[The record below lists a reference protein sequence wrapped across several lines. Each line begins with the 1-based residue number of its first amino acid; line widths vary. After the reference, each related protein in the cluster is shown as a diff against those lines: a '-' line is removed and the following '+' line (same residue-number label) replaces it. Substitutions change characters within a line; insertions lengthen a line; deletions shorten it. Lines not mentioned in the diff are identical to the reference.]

1 MVLLSTAFCPPVE
14 YFAVLAG
21 YSSVF
26 IDSGENYQ
34 KQTWRN
40 RCRIL
45 TGSGPQDLMVPVVH
59 GSGRAITEIQVEY
72 TTPWVVK
79 FERAI
84 ASAYD
89 SSPFFEF
96 YRDEFFAILDS
107 HPATLWELN
116 SRITEWICRKIGI
129 QERAVEATA
138 SDPVRGS
145 AAHPSQPG
153 GWAPRSE
160 GNRGPRKSA
169 DFWGAHEGGT
179 PLGGS
184 TSTALLDL
192 RDAIHPKRP
201 NTILA
206 DMGLGRPY
214 WQVFRERFG
223 FTPGLS
229 VLDLLFNEGPDSILW
244 LQRPK
249 KVLLHACC
257 APCSGAVLE
266 RLLQEGYE
274 PVVFWSNSNITPRE
288 EYDHRENEL
297 LRYAK
302 SLGVPVVED
311 EYDHSAWLCCV
322 KGLEGEPE
330 RGARCLE
337 CFKAR
342 LRRAAEYAAANGFP
356 ILATTLASSR
366 WKSLEQVD
374 MAGEWACSHVEGVQ
388 WWPRNWR
395 KGGLQ
400 ERRAQIIKEQGFY
413 NQDFCGCEF
422 SRTREEL

>member
-1 MVLLSTAFCPPVE
+1 
-14 YFAVLAG
+14 
-21 YSSVF
+21 
-26 IDSGENYQ
+26 
-34 KQTWRN
+34 
-40 RCRIL
+40 
-45 TGSGPQDLMVPVVH
+45 
-59 GSGRAITEIQVEY
+59 
-72 TTPWVVK
+72 
-79 FERAI
+79 
-84 ASAYD
+84 
-89 SSPFFEF
+89 
-96 YRDEFFAILDS
+96 
-107 HPATLWELN
+107 
-116 SRITEWICRKIGI
+116 
-129 QERAVEATA
+129 
-138 SDPVRGS
+138 
-145 AAHPSQPG
+145 
-153 GWAPRSE
+153 
-160 GNRGPRKSA
+160 
-169 DFWGAHEGGT
+169 
-179 PLGGS
+179 
-184 TSTALLDL
+184 
-192 RDAIHPKRP
+192 
-201 NTILA
+201 
-206 DMGLGRPY
+206 MGLGRPY

-229 VLDLLFNEGPDSILW
+229 VLDLLFNEGSDSILW

-311 EYDHSAWLCCV
+311 EYDHAAWLGCV
-322 KGLEGEPE
+322 KGLENEPE
-330 RGARCLE
+330 RGGRCLE

-342 LRRAAEYAAANGFP
+342 LLRAAEYAAGNGFP

-374 MAGEWACSHVEGVQ
+374 MAGEWACGQVEGVQ

>member
-79 FERAI
+79 FERAV

-116 SRITEWICRKIGI
+116 SRITKWICRKIGI
-129 QERAVEATA
+129 PKGECT
-138 SDPVRGS
+138 S
-145 AAHPSQPG
+145 AA
-153 GWAPRSE
+153 
-160 GNRGPRKSA
+160 
-169 DFWGAHEGGT
+169 
-179 PLGGS
+179 
-184 TSTALLDL
+184 ALLDL

-311 EYDHSAWLCCV
+311 DYDHAAWLGCV

-330 RGARCLE
+330 RGGRCLE
-337 CFKAR
+337 CFKSR
-342 LRRAAEYAAANGFP
+342 LLRAAEYAAANGFP

-374 MAGEWACSHVEGVQ
+374 EAGEWACGQVEGVQ

>member
-59 GSGRAITEIQVEY
+59 GSGRSITEIQVEY

-107 HPATLWELN
+107 RPATLWELN
-116 SRITEWICRKIGI
+116 RQITEWICRKIGI
-129 QERAVEATA
+129 PERAVEATA

-153 GWAPRSE
+153 GWAPPS
-160 GNRGPRKSA
+160 N
-169 DFWGAHEGGT
+169 GAEGGT

-192 RDAIHPKRP
+192 REVIHPKRP

-206 DMGLGRPY
+206 DMGLGHPY

-223 FTPGLS
+223 FSPGL
-229 VLDLLFNEGPDSILW
+229 
-244 LQRPK
+244 
-249 KVLLHACC
+249 
-257 APCSGAVLE
+257 
-266 RLLQEGYE
+266 
-274 PVVFWSNSNITPRE
+274 
-288 EYDHRENEL
+288 
-297 LRYAK
+297 
-302 SLGVPVVED
+302 
-311 EYDHSAWLCCV
+311 
-322 KGLEGEPE
+322 
-330 RGARCLE
+330 
-337 CFKAR
+337 
-342 LRRAAEYAAANGFP
+342 
-356 ILATTLASSR
+356 
-366 WKSLEQVD
+366 
-374 MAGEWACSHVEGVQ
+374 
-388 WWPRNWR
+388 
-395 KGGLQ
+395 
-400 ERRAQIIKEQGFY
+400 
-413 NQDFCGCEF
+413 
-422 SRTREEL
+422 

>member
-116 SRITEWICRKIGI
+116 RRITEWICRKIGI
-129 QERAVEATA
+129 
-138 SDPVRGS
+138 
-145 AAHPSQPG
+145 PG
-153 GWAPRSE
+153 GAGE
-160 GNRGPRKSA
+160 GNSPA
-169 DFWGAHEGGT
+169 C
-179 PLGGS
+179 
-184 TSTALLDL
+184 LDL

-311 EYDHSAWLCCV
+311 DYDHAAWLGCV

-330 RGARCLE
+330 RGGRCLE

-342 LRRAAEYAAANGFP
+342 LLRAAEYAAGNGFP

-374 MAGEWACSHVEGVQ
+374 MAGEWACSRVEGVQ